1 MIGTIGAADVCS
13 TSLWPEGEE
22 HIAARL
28 TKHGVTG
35 VHQQK
40 ASGRRYGV

>member
-1 MIGTIGAADVCS
+1 MIAMIGAADVS
-13 TSLWPEGEE
+13 SASLWPEGEE

-35 VHQQK
+35 VHQQE